1 MTSASHTAYRAL
13 RDYLNALIASTLPDQ
28 PLDDVPAALR
38 PELEIFMQGKARYHD
53 ESGRHMIPATDLA
66 EWATNLVHGTG
77 LTTPLPLATLD
88 VAALQTAILRQ
99 TAQ

>member
-1 MTSASHTAYRAL
+1 MTSASHTTYRAL
-13 RDYLNALIASTLPDQ
+13 RDYLNALVAAPLLDQ

-53 ESGRHMIPATDLA
+53 ATGRRMIHATDLA
-66 EWATNLVHGTG
+66 AWATNLIHGTG
-77 LTTPLPLATLD
+77 LTTPLPLAVLD
-88 VAALQTAILRQ
+88 VAALQTAILKQ